1 MEYDKLPEQ
10 VQLLLNN
17 IDQTRISLKDAV
29 DDAMATARSP
39 AHLVRIL
46 SAKGM
51 LDGMIGT
58 LDMVLKELR
67 DPMLVVTG
75 DMETHPCDNCEV
87 VLNNLDANEHC
98 HGCTDEIHLETFV
111 PKDMRNLSYIEP
123 TEVSAEDV

>member
-1 MEYDKLPEQ
+1 MEYDKLPEN

-17 IDQTRISLKDAV
+17 IDQTRNSLKDMI

-39 AHLVRIL
+39 SHLVRIL
-46 SAKGM
+46 SAKGL

-75 DMETHPCDNCEV
+75 DIESHPCDGCEV
-87 VLNNLDANEHC
+87 VMNNLDANEHC
-98 HGCTDEIHLETFV
+98 HGCADERHLQTFV
-111 PKDMRNLSYIEP
+111 PKDMRNLGYVEP

>member
-75 DMETHPCDNCEV
+75 DMETHPCDSCEV
-87 VLNNLDANEHC
+87 VMNNLDANEHC
-98 HGCTDEIHLETFV
+98 PGCSNEQHLATFV
-111 PKDMRNLSYIEP
+111 PKDMRNLGYTDA
-123 TEVSAEDV
+123 TEASAVG

>member
-1 MEYDKLPEQ
+1 MEYDKLPEN

-29 DDAMATARSP
+29 DDAMAAARSP

-67 DPMLVVTG
+67 DPMLVVTV
-75 DMETHPCDNCEV
+75 DMETHPCDNCQV
-87 VLNNLDANEHC
+87 VKNNLDANEHC
-98 HGCTDEIHLETFV
+98 GPCEYEAELRTYV
-111 PKDMRNLSYIEP
+111 PKDMRNIGYVDA
-123 TEVSAEDV
+123 TEASAEDE

>member
-1 MEYDKLPEQ
+1 MEYDKLPKN

-29 DDAMATARSP
+29 DDAMAAARSP

-58 LDMVLKELR
+58 LDMVLQELR
-67 DPMLVVTG
+67 DPMLVVTV
-75 DMETHPCDNCEV
+75 DMETHPCDGCEV
-87 VLNNLDANEHC
+87 VTNNLDAGEHC
-98 HGCTDEIHLETFV
+98 HGCTDEIHLATFV
-111 PKDMRNLSYIEP
+111 PKDMRNLSYQDP
-123 TEVSAEDV
+123 TEVSTEE